1 MSTEKKPRKK
11 TFTSPKGIFIYP
23 KLNKPDTKFKA
34 EGEYSV
40 KLKVSAED
48 AQPFITEYEAQFAAQ
63 WEAAKA
69 ELEGKLAEAKTG
81 AEKAKIKKALAEL
94 KESGKPYAP
103 AYDDEG
109 NETEDFIFKFA
120 MKASYTE
127 KKTKAVKHLKPAIF
141 DAAGKLLKTP
151 PDIWGG
157 TVGYVAGEF
166 NPWLNAKNE
175 VGVSLRLGAV
185 QIIELSSG
193 GSERSAE
200 GYGFG
205 AHEGG
210 FEGSDE
216 PTGEDHG
223 FGDHAAEGSG
233 GSEADP
239 DDF

>member
-1 MSTEKKPRKK
+1 MSEKRQRQ

-40 KLKVSAED
+40 KLKVSGDE
-48 AQPFITEYEAQFAAQ
+48 AQPFIEDYEKRFAAQ

-69 ELEGKLAEAKTG
+69 ELEEKLKEAKTG
-81 AEKAKIKKALAEL
+81 AEKAKLKKALGEL

-109 NETEDFIFKFA
+109 NETEDFIIKFT
-120 MKASYTE
+120 MKASYTD
-127 KKTKAVKHLKPAIF
+127 KKTKQVKHLKPAVF
-141 DAAGKLLKTP
+141 DAAGKLLKNP
-151 PDIWGG
+151 PEIWGG
-157 TVGYVAGEF
+157 TIGYVAGEF

-193 GSERSAE
+193 GGGRSAE

-205 AHEGG
+205 SHEGG
-210 FEGSDE
+210 FEGD
-216 PTGEDHG
+216 D
-223 FGDHAAEGSG
+223 
-233 GSEADP
+233 SEAPASDTPEGEGQEGGDEAP
-239 DDF
+239 DHDEF